1 VVERDNIILDGN
13 GHTIT
18 GPGSA
23 RGILLEYRK
32 NVTIRN
38 FKIENF
44 NTGIYLSVSNG
55 SAVTGNTISNNRYG
69 IHLYRSSGNTVT
81 GNTISNNRYG
91 IYLFMS
97 SGNTVTGN
105 TISNNYYGI
114 YLSVSNGN
122 TVTGNTI
129 SNNDYGIYLYDSNN
143 NRIVGNVFSG
153 CGLFVYSSYSNT
165 VEGNTVNGK
174 PLVYL
179 ENARDVVV
187 KDAGQVVLVRS
198 ERIRVENSNLSNTT
212 VGVQLWQTKDST
224 IKNNT
229 LANNKYG
236 IYLYD
241 SNNNR
246 IVGNVFSGCG
256 LFVYSSYSNTVE
268 GNTVNGKPLVYLENA
283 RDVVVKDAG
292 QVVLVRSERIR
303 VENSNLSNTTVG
315 VQLWESKECKITNS
329 TITNNNDYGIYLY
342 MSSGNTVTGNTISN
356 NYCGIDLYRSS
367 GNTVTGNTISN
378 NYYGIRLSYSNG
390 NTVTG
395 NTITN
400 NDYGIRLYMSSGN
413 TVTGNTISNNYCGID
428 LSVSNGNTV
437 TGNTI
442 SNNYYGIYLYRSSG
456 GRVFL
461 NSFIGNNRQ
470 VDSIESKNSWDDG
483 SRGNYWSD
491 YTGEDRNN
499 DGIGDK
505 PYTIDRENVDRYP
518 LIRPYESYFIT
529 ITSPYGTVR
538 GGGWYAK
545 GSRAVISVSPATID
559 HGNGTRR
566 VFSEWYDERG
576 SLLSGNSQFS
586 LTVEKPLTATAR
598 WDTEYKVEVSSPYG
612 TVRGGGWYAKGSRAV
627 ISVSPATIDHGNGT
641 RRVFIGWYDEGGNL
655 LSGEAQFSLTVEKPF
670 KVVAVWK
677 TEYLVQ
683 ASSPYGTVRGG
694 GWYAKGS
701 LATVSVSPAVVDRDF
716 FIYYVFE
723 SWLVDGEVASTSPE
737 YSFTVDQ
744 PVTLTASWRSEV
756 KLASIALVAAIVL
769 AISIITLLVLARR
782 RRTTRTE
789 RGS

>member
-1 VVERDNIILDGN
+1 MRKKKFPSILLAALLAFSILPVFPPAWAVWTGGTIYIKADGSIVPSNAPVTTRDKVTYTLTDDIKTTGNGIVVERDNIILDGN

-212 VGVQLWQTKDST
+212 VGVQLW
-224 IKNNT
+224 
-229 LANNKYG
+229 
-236 IYLYD
+236 
-241 SNNNR
+241 
-246 IVGNVFSGCG
+246 
-256 LFVYSSYSNTVE
+256 
-268 GNTVNGKPLVYLENA
+268 
-283 RDVVVKDAG
+283 
-292 QVVLVRSERIR
+292 
-303 VENSNLSNTTVG
+303 
-315 VQLWESKECKITNS
+315 ESKECKITNS

-342 MSSGNTVTGNTISN
+342 T
-356 NYCGIDLYRSS
+356 
-367 GNTVTGNTISN
+367 
-378 NYYGIRLSYSNG
+378 YSNG

-576 SLLSGNSQFS
+576 NLLSGNSQFS

>member
-1 VVERDNIILDGN
+1 MRKKKFPSILLAALLAFSILPVFPPAWAVWTGGTIYIKADGSIVPSNAPVTTRDKVTYTLTDDIKTTGNGIVVERDNIILDGN

-38 FKIENF
+38 FKIEKF
-44 NTGIYLSVSNG
+44 YIGIHLSVSNG
-55 SAVTGNTISNNRYG
+55 SAVTGNTISNN
-69 IHLYRSSGNTVT
+69 
-81 GNTISNNRYG
+81 
-91 IYLFMS
+91 
-97 SGNTVTGN
+97 
-105 TISNNYYGI
+105 YYGI
-114 YLSVSNGN
+114 DLLYSNGN

-129 SNNDYGIYLYDSNN
+129 
-143 NRIVGNVFSG
+143 
-153 CGLFVYSSYSNT
+153 T
-165 VEGNTVNGK
+165 
-174 PLVYL
+174 
-179 ENARDVVV
+179 
-187 KDAGQVVLVRS
+187 
-198 ERIRVENSNLSNTT
+198 
-212 VGVQLWQTKDST
+212 
-224 IKNNT
+224 
-229 LANNKYG
+229 NNKYG

-329 TITNNNDYGIYLY
+329 TITNNND
-342 MSSGNTVTGNTISN
+342 
-356 NYCGIDLYRSS
+356 
-367 GNTVTGNTISN
+367 
-378 NYYGIRLSYSNG
+378 
-390 NTVTG
+390 
-395 NTITN
+395 
-400 NDYGIRLYMSSGN
+400 
-413 TVTGNTISNNYCGID
+413 
-428 LSVSNGNTV
+428 
-437 TGNTI
+437 
-442 SNNYYGIYLYRSSG
+442 YGIYLYRSSG

-576 SLLSGNSQFS
+576 NLLSGNSQFS